1 MNENPLGD
9 DDATIQVTYV
19 PKAELGSFVGE
30 EIPPEDPPTALLTVR
45 AKDQDL
51 TEAQLRALAASC
63 LRIADAMKADNEP
76 PPVPR
81 APQKPRT
88 MAPWVTRQ
96 NAIDRKK
103 KRY

>member
-9 DDATIQVTYV
+9 DATTIQVTYV
-19 PKAELGSFVGE
+19 PKAELGQFVGE
-30 EIPPEDPPTALLTVR
+30 GIPPEDPPTALFTVR
-45 AKDQDL
+45 RKDQDL
-51 TEAQLRALAASC
+51 TEAQLRSLAASC
-63 LRIADAMKADNEP
+63 LRIADAMKADNAP
-76 PPVPR
+76 PPSGH
-81 APQKPRT
+81 QSKPRT